1 MAESKPY
8 RLPNTEGEY
17 VTVPVTN
24 QIGEIYRLNQNGT
37 RTLFA
42 SYGLENGNLVVVSEP
57 ESSQEFQRN
66 LAQNSQGYNRT
77 ISNSILDANNQTNSQ
92 PDPNQPGAPGGS
104 TPANPNTPAESE
116 KSQEKAFLIYPSDM
130 SDNQDRIMF
139 MAYEYES
146 GGRLPRDS
154 FEFELNSV
162 KYVNPKQPVFL
173 PIQSSIT
180 DQNSVGWEPDTLNPI
195 ELSALGLSSRLI
207 DAEPGKEMTNVVG
220 DALGQTLNLL
230 KNNQGTREAIKNYII
245 GQAVGVNNLQS
256 RLSGQVLNPNLEL
269 LFQGPQLRPFNF
281 TFKLSPRDKDEARGV
296 KQIIKYF
303 KKNMAVKKD
312 DIGLFLKAP
321 NVFKIQYQF
330 GAGKPHPGLNLIK
343 MCALTNCSVDYTPL
357 GTYMTYPDGNMV
369 SYSISLSFQ
378 ELTPIYDK
386 DYDGDFNYGDTA
398 GKVSSTYYTEDNG
411 VGA

>member
-1 MAESKPY
+1 M
-8 RLPNTEGEY
+8 
-17 VTVPVTN
+17 
-24 QIGEIYRLNQNGT
+24 QIFVKNAKFDE
-37 RTLFA
+37 
-42 SYGLENGNLVVVSEP
+42 
-57 ESSQEFQRN
+57 
-66 LAQNSQGYNRT
+66 
-77 ISNSILDANNQTNSQ
+77 
-92 PDPNQPGAPGGS
+92 
-104 TPANPNTPAESE
+104 
-116 KSQEKAFLIYPSDM
+116 SQEKAFLIYPSDM

-281 TFKLSPRDKDEARGV
+281 TFK
-296 KQIIKYF
+296 F
-303 KKNMAVKKD
+303 
-312 DIGLFLKAP
+312 
-321 NVFKIQYQF
+321 
-330 GAGKPHPGLNLIK
+330 
-343 MCALTNCSVDYTPL
+343 
-357 GTYMTYPDGNMV
+357 
-369 SYSISLSFQ
+369 
-378 ELTPIYDK
+378 
-386 DYDGDFNYGDTA
+386 
-398 GKVSSTYYTEDNG
+398 
-411 VGA
+411 